1 MNTTKSDTASSSS
14 ARSVSKRRGVTRVSS
29 LDGKPTA
36 LLVSKFPQLFRR
48 TMHRILEIQIL
59 AFQADVLRAVDQ
71 GLKDMETA
79 AAVHPRSSSLRLPRA
94 N

>member
-14 ARSVSKRRGVTRVSS
+14 ARSVSKRRGVTRVAS
-29 LDGKPTA
+29 LDGKPTVG
-36 LLVSKFPQLFRR
+36 LVSEFPQLFRR

-59 AFQADVLRAVDQ
+59 AFQTDVLRAVDQ
-71 GLKDMETA
+71 GLKDVETG
-79 AAVHPRSSSLRLPRA
+79 AAVHPRSPSLRLPRA